1 LAKRA
6 VGVCLKPDDP
16 LAAEVLRSLAKWLA
30 GSGIELRCDASAA
43 RALERPAQAPRELAA
58 SVDLLVV
65 LGGDGTLLGVAREIG
80 DAQVPILGVNLGT
93 RGFLAEIAPAE
104 QFDAVGRAL
113 DGSMPIENRA
123 RLDVRV
129 ERDGTEIARFIALN
143 EVVVGSAASRLLD
156 LETHAD
162 GQPVTTYRAD
172 GLIVATP
179 TGSTAYS
186 LSAAGPILLPAVAAF
201 VLNPICPHTLS
212 QRPLVLPDS
221 MQVEIRPLAHDG
233 GAVRLTVDGQ
243 AGRELARGD
252 RVIVRR
258 SPHPLRLVVAPDHD
272 RFEILRTKLGWGAE

>member
-129 ERDGTEIARFIALN
+129 ERDGT
-143 EVVVGSAASRLLD
+143 
-156 LETHAD
+156 D

>member
-16 LAAEVLRSLAKWLA
+16 PAAAVLRALAERLA
-30 GSGIELRCDASAA
+30 DARIEVRCDAAAA
-43 RALERPAQAPRELAA
+43 RVLGRPAQAPGELAA

-104 QFDAVGRAL
+104 QLDAVERAL
-113 DGSMPIENRA
+113 RGDMPIENRA
-123 RLDVRV
+123 RLEATV
-129 ERDGTEIARFIALN
+129 ERGGAEIARFIALN
-143 EVVVGSAASRLLD
+143 EIVVGSAASRLLD
-156 LETHAD
+156 LETSAD

-221 MQVEIRPLAHDG
+221 MRIEIRPLSHDG

-243 AGRELARGD
+243 AGQVLAEGD

-258 SPHPLRLVVAPDHD
+258 SPHPLRLVVSSDHD

>member
-1 LAKRA
+1 MAKRA

-16 LAAEVLRSLAKWLA
+16 LAAEVLRSLAEGLA
-30 GSGIELRCDASAA
+30 DARIEVRCDAAAA
-43 RALERPAQAPRELAA
+43 RALGLAAQTPSELAA
-58 SVDLLVV
+58 SADLLVV

-104 QFDAVGRAL
+104 QLDAVERAL
-113 DGSMPIENRA
+113 RGAMPIENRA
-123 RLDVRV
+123 RLEATV
-129 ERDGTEIARFIALN
+129 ERGGAEIARFIALN
-143 EVVVGSAASRLLD
+143 EIVVGSAASRLLD
-156 LETHAD
+156 LETSAD

-221 MQVEIRPLAHDG
+221 MRIEIRPLSHDG

-243 AGRELARGD
+243 AGQALAEGD

-258 SPHPLRLVVAPDHD
+258 SPHPLRLVVASDHD

>member
-30 GSGIELRCDASAA
+30 DSDIELRCDASAA
-43 RALERPAQAPRELAA
+43 RALERPGHSPRELAA

-104 QFDAVGRAL
+104 QFDAIARAL

-129 ERDGTEIARFIALN
+129 ERDGAEIARFIALN

-156 LETHAD
+156 LETSAD

-221 MQVEIRPLAHDG
+221 MRVEIRPLAHDG
-233 GAVRLTVDGQ
+233 GGVRLTVDGQ

>member
-1 LAKRA
+1 MAKRA

-30 GSGIELRCDASAA
+30 DSGIELRCDAGAA
-43 RALERPAQAPRELAA
+43 GALELPARTPRELAA

-80 DAQVPILGVNLGT
+80 DAQVPILGVNVGT

-104 QFDAVGRAL
+104 QFDAVARAL
-113 DGSMPIENRA
+113 DGAMPIENRA

-156 LETHAD
+156 LETSAD

-252 RVIVRR
+252 RVTVRR

-272 RFEILRTKLGWGAE
+272 RFQILRTKLGWGAE

>member
-1 LAKRA
+1 MAKRA

-16 LAAEVLRSLAKWLA
+16 LAAEALRSLAKWLA
-30 GSGIELRCDASAA
+30 DARIEVRCDAAAA
-43 RALERPAQAPRELAA
+43 RALDRPAHGCRELAA

-104 QFDAVGRAL
+104 QFDAIERVLRGAL
-113 DGSMPIENRA
+113 PVEDRA
-123 RLDVRV
+123 RLEVAV
-129 ERDGTEIARFIALN
+129 ERGGAEVARFIALN

-156 LETHAD
+156 LETFAD

-221 MQVEIRPLAHDG
+221 VQIEIRPLAVDG
-233 GAVRLTVDGQ
+233 GTVRLTVDGQ
-243 AGRELARGD
+243 AGQVLAPGD
-252 RVIVRR
+252 RVRVRR
-258 SPHPLRLVVAPDHD
+258 SPHPLRLVVSPDHD

>member
-16 LAAEVLRSLAKWLA
+16 PAAAVLRALAERLA
-30 GSGIELRCDASAA
+30 DARIEVRCDAAAA
-43 RALERPAQAPRELAA
+43 RVLGRPAQAPGELAA

-104 QFDAVGRAL
+104 QLDAVERAL
-113 DGSMPIENRA
+113 RGDMPIENRA
-123 RLDVRV
+123 RLEATV
-129 ERDGTEIARFIALN
+129 ERGGAEIARFIALN
-143 EVVVGSAASRLLD
+143 EIVVGSAASRLLD
-156 LETHAD
+156 LETSAD

-186 LSAAGPILLPAVAAF
+186 LSAAGPILLPAVSAF

-221 MQVEIRPLAHDG
+221 MRIEIRPLSHDG

-243 AGRELARGD
+243 AGQVLAEGD

-258 SPHPLRLVVAPDHD
+258 SPHPLRLVVSSDHD

>member
-1 LAKRA
+1 MAKRA

-30 GSGIELRCDASAA
+30 DSGIELRCDAGAA
-43 RALERPAQAPRELAA
+43 RALELPARTPRELAA

-104 QFDAVGRAL
+104 QFDAVARAL
-113 DGSMPIENRA
+113 DGAMPIENRA

-156 LETHAD
+156 LETSAD

-243 AGRELARGD
+243 AGRELVRGD
-252 RVIVRR
+252 RVTVRR
-258 SPHPLRLVVAPDHD
+258 SPHPLRLVVASDHD
-272 RFEILRTKLGWGAE
+272 RFQILRTKLGWGAE

>member
-1 LAKRA
+1 MAKRA

-16 LAAEVLRSLAKWLA
+16 LAAEVLRSLAKWLDDA
-30 GSGIELRCDASAA
+30 RIEVRCDVAAA
-43 RALERPAQAPRELAA
+43 RALERPAQTPRELAA
-58 SVDLLVV
+58 SADLLVV

-80 DAQVPILGVNLGT
+80 DAQIPILGVNLGT

-104 QFDAVGRAL
+104 QFDAIERAL
-113 DGSMPIENRA
+113 GGAMPIENRA
-123 RLDVRV
+123 RLEVTV
-129 ERDGTEIARFIALN
+129 ERSGAEIARFIALN
-143 EVVVGSAASRLLD
+143 EIVVGSAASRLLD
-156 LETHAD
+156 LETSAD

-221 MQVEIRPLAHDG
+221 VRIEIRPLSHDG

-243 AGRELARGD
+243 AGQALAPGD

-258 SPHPLRLVVAPDHD
+258 SPHPLRLVVSPDHD